1 MSLKSEVVTGG
12 APIKSQLYTQFH
24 LAAVAF
30 SHPPSP
36 WSIKQCTCEG
46 KQLPEKPTQQ
56 SQHIRLFY
64 TEPSYYDYTRGSFLI
79 KENRFSETQ
88 GWYAPSDGL
97 VADDAVAGSAV
108 AAIGWWHS
116 SEDGLSFNDT
126 WETRIYYVNTSG
138 NIRERINYSYFDP
151 TPKDDFDSELPKPED
166 LVPPTPG
173 WKLTSLDNELSE
185 VADAVNDF
193 PVVTPH
199 PSTKLAAVRTNAGEV
214 YIFYQDSDLAIR
226 VLVLVPGKGWVQQG
240 TDAVGPG
247 EARPGTSLAAV
258 AGGWSEVRLFYVTLE
273 NTLGESY
280 AHDGIQW
287 ARSNLPLYKIVPT
300 AMLAAVAWNYA
311 TPFFQIRVYATGGKA
326 EVDEY
331 AFSRNSES
339 WSPVEQ
345 SASDSQ
351 MANLIAACHPVSA
364 VAAAMVGDGCSTK
377 VYFHPRRFVA
387 EWDSCSKVTFPSPIT
402 TVSERFKERRE
413 VEHDARVKIAENE
426 ERLRKEEEE
435 RLRREEEERL
445 RREEEERLRKE
456 EEERVK
462 REEEERLKREE
473 EERLRREEEERIRKE
488 EEEKRLKQEEEE
500 RLRQEEAEKKKQQE
514 TSQDGLPVLSAED
527 LELKETLRGKSNGE
541 WVELPKGP
549 LLAKMMK
556 MTKCRQG
563 YAWMKTRKGWECAGG
578 SHELTNEQFEAL

>member
-1 MSLKSEVVTGG
+1 MSLKSEEATGG
-12 APIKSQLYTQFH
+12 TKSQVYTQYH
-24 LAAVAF
+24 LAAIAF

-46 KQLPEKPTQQ
+46 KQLPEKPTQK

-97 VADDAVAGSAV
+97 VADDAAAGSAV

-116 SEDGLSFNDT
+116 SEDGLTLHDP
-126 WETRIYYVNTSG
+126 WQTRVYYVNKDG
-138 NIRERINYSYFDP
+138 NIRERVNHSYFDP
-151 TPKDDFDSELPKPED
+151 TPKDDFDSELPKPEE

-173 WKLTSLDNELSE
+173 WKLTSS
-185 VADAVNDF
+185 AF
-193 PVVTPH
+193 PIVTPH
-199 PSTKLAAVRTNAGEV
+199 PLTKLAAVRTGAGEV
-214 YIFYQDSDLAIR
+214 YIFYQDNDLAIR
-226 VLVLVPGKGWVQQG
+226 ALVSAPGKGWVQQQ
-240 TDAVGPG
+240 TDVVGPG
-247 EARPGTSLAAV
+247 EARPGTSLAVV
-258 AGGWSEVRLFYVTLE
+258 AGGWSEARLFYVTSQ

-280 AHDGIQW
+280 AHDGVQW
-287 ARSNLPLYKIVPT
+287 TRSKLPLYNVLPT

-326 EVDEY
+326 EVDEFS
-331 AFSRNSES
+331 FSRNSGS

-351 MANLIAACHPVSA
+351 TANLIAVIHPVSA
-364 VAAAMVGDGCSTK
+364 VAATMVGDGCSTK

-387 EWDSCSKVTFPSPIT
+387 EWDSCTRVTFPSPIT
-402 TVSERFKERRE
+402 TVSERFKEKRKI
-413 VEHDARVKIAENE
+413 EHETRVKIAENE

-435 RLRREEEERL
+435 RLRREEEER
-445 RREEEERLRKE
+445 
-456 EEERVK
+456 VK

-473 EERLRREEEERIRKE
+473 EEKLRREEAERIKR

-500 RLRQEEAEKKKQQE
+500 RLRREEAEKRKQQE
-514 TSQDGLPVLSAED
+514 SSQHNLPVLAAED
-527 LELKETLRGKSNGE
+527 LEMKEKIRGKTVGE
-541 WVELPKGP
+541 RVELPSGP
-549 LLAKMMK
+549 LLTKIMK
-556 MTKCRQG
+556 MTNCRQG
-563 YAWMKTRKGWECAGG
+563 YAWTKTRKGWQCAGG
-578 SHELTNEQFEAL
+578 AHELTNEQFEAL